1 MSKLQADYAKLT
13 ADRTRLQTKQAAAQ
27 GVLDR
32 AVDADS
38 KFLLTGDSDEA
49 TDNKRKSA
57 VKDAVA
63 ELARY
68 ERPLADLVPQIVDAE
83 NALAFETLTLARD
96 AGSKKLSGE
105 IETVQTHRTVWLES
119 TLDLIAALDAVAP
132 AHYEMGQVAGFL
144 RNVCSEVEMAI
155 DVGVTNL
162 HAFAEA
168 IRDGHMPIP
177 KDAPVIEA
185 KPLAPAQPKLTAVFA
200 THALTWI
207 DENGSQRIL
216 GKWRDIE
223 LPVAA
228 AAFALQAHLAVL
240 PNDPMCA
247 KSRGQSPGHPE
258 PSWLNNLDTK
268 VGPNI
273 RGSGEARRPLI
284 PFGQVPDRSRLLIAA
299 RQLEMKVSR

>member
-1 MSKLQADYAKLT
+1 MSKLQADYAKLS

-27 GVLDR
+27 SAFDR
-32 AVDADS
+32 ALDADS
-38 KFLLTGDSDEA
+38 KFLLTGASDEA
-49 TDNKRKSA
+49 TDNKRKGA
-57 VKDAVA
+57 VKDALA

-68 ERPLADLVPQIVDAE
+68 ERPLADLAPQITEAE
-83 NALAFETLTLARD
+83 NALALETLTA
-96 AGSKKLSGE
+96 AQETGSKKLSE
-105 IETVQTHRTVWLES
+105 QTVTIAARRKVWLES

-155 DVGVTNL
+155 DVGVPNL
-162 HAFAEA
+162 HDFVHA

-185 KPLAPAQPKLTAVFA
+185 KPLAPAKPILTAVFA

-223 LPVAA
+223 LPEATA
-228 AAFALQAHLAVL
+228 TFALQAHLAVL

-273 RGSGEARRPLI
+273 QGSGDGTPSVDPIRSSAG
-284 PFGQVPDRSRLLIAA
+284 PFTVVDRGPAT
-299 RQLEMKVSR
+299 QMKVLR